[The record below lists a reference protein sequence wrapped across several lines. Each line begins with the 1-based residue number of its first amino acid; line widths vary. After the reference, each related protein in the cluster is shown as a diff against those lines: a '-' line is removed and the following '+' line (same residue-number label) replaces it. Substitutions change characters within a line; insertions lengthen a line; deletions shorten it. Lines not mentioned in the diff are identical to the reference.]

1 MSICSVRLEVG
12 WGGESESQPEREGE
26 LGFRCHFQ
34 GCCEFQFRLVY
45 FLVPGKECSKLISAL
60 ELFSCLTQ

>member
-1 MSICSVRLEVG
+1 VEN
-12 WGGESESQPEREGE
+12 QREGE